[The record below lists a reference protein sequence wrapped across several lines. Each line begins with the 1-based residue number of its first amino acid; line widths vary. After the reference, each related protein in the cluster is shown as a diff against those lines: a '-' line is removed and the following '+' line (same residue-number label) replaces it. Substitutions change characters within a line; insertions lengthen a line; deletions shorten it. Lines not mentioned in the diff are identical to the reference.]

1 MKPFKLLLTLLFLLA
16 VASGCKTNTLTGK
29 KTLNFFGDN
38 KPLFAMSLK
47 QYEAFLSEHEIVLA
61 TEDAKLVSSI
71 GKDIAKAA
79 KIYFNYK
86 GQPNLLDE
94 YDWEYRLVNSD
105 QVNAWC
111 MPGGKIVFYT
121 GIMDIADNPDGIAT
135 IMGHEVAH
143 ALADHGAQRMS
154 MGIVQQAGGMITA
167 EISKN
172 QEERKRERVMM
183 AYGIGTTVGGMLPF
197 SRKHES
203 EADKIGLELM
213 TIAGYNPEE
222 APKLWVRMK
231 AQSKGGQPEF
241 LSTHPSE
248 DRRIANLKKWIPH
261 AKALAGE
268 IKTITNLN

>member
-1 MKPFKLLLTLLFLLA
+1 MKPLNIFILFVFALFL
-16 VASGCKTNTLTGK
+16 SCKTNTLTGK
-29 KTLNFFGDN
+29 KNLNFFGDN

-47 QYEAFLSEHEIVLA
+47 QYQSFLSEHEVV
-61 TEDAKLVSSI
+61 TNTKEAKLISDI
-71 GKDIAKAA
+71 GSDIAKAA
-79 KIYFNYK
+79 QAYFNYK
-86 GQPNLLDE
+86 GKPHLLDE
-94 YDWEYRLVNSD
+94 YNWEYNLVNSD

-121 GIMDIADNPDGIAT
+121 GIMGIADNPDGVAA

-154 MGIVQQAGGMITA
+154 LGIVQQAGGIVAA
-167 EISKN
+167 EATKN
-172 QEERKRERVMM
+172 KDARKRQQIMM
-183 AYGIGTTVGGMLPF
+183 AYGVGTTLGGMLPF
-197 SRKHES
+197 SRKHET

-222 APKLWVRMK
+222 APKLWERMK

-248 DRRIANLKKWIPH
+248 ERRIANLNQWIPQ

-268 IKTITNLN
+268 INMITRKN